1 MLKEHSFIDGIIL
14 GDLESTCYELIYKKS
29 PLQTCHGMATMRSGI
44 ININKKPELIDLVNM
59 PKANR
64 SISTSIEQAFVEV
77 SFSKGCLFNCSFC
90 SEIEKKPVRFKPIE
104 EAVEEIEY
112 LNKDLGFKYFTIKD
126 LSFEDRGILLGR
138 EQLHI
143 FANKIIEKNLDI
155 YYTVH
160 FRANSFSKEDKP
172 LLNRLRES
180 GLNDCLVGIE
190 SFSDFDLEF
199 YNKGVKGCENV
210 NFIELLKE
218 CCIEPSCSFM
228 FIHPAAEMEE
238 IKFNFEQAHK
248 LDLLAFLPPSLNVMV
263 VYKKT
268 RIFERLREMNL
279 AYIQEENPYE
289 VSIQYKNLS
298 VRNIADVFIK
308 FYMNKKTWDLYY
320 PIKRISIDLRDLE
333 FKYGGKPIFE
343 KDLINEIHS
352 CFFDINESNYNTIL
366 QIIELCEESS
376 VSRAERVLEEY
387 NKRFDNLYSQ
397 KLRRFRILLKKEL
410 IGNEKL
416 YEMVRKKCI

>member
-1 MLKEHSFIDGIIL
+1 
-14 GDLESTCYELIYKKS
+14 
-29 PLQTCHGMATMRSGI
+29 MRSGI